1 MPKAAKEH
9 RVVGKSKTTD
19 VQRRKCVYLI
29 SLPLQLHTRSK
40 RRLGGLSKS
49 YQAATPAQLIQLIL
63 EGASAGRTLLPL
75 IL

>member
-1 MPKAAKEH
+1 MLKAAKEH

-19 VQRRKCVYLI
+19 VQRRNVFTRY
-29 SLPLQLHTRSK
+29 PLQLHTRSK

-49 YQAATPAQLIQLIL
+49 YRAATPAQLIQLLL
-63 EGASAGRTLLPL
+63 EGAPANRTLLPL